1 MVIKHSLRFPR
12 LQGLKTRQSLFL
24 FGARGTGKSTLLK
37 ALVSEKDSLWID
49 LLDYRQE
56 SRLSKNPDRLSF
68 MLEGAG
74 AGSGR
79 FKRAVIDEVQKIPK
93 LLDIVHKES
102 GKRTQFIMTGSSARR
117 LKRGKAN
124 LLAGRAAL
132 FFLYPL
138 ACFELRGA
146 FDLKNHL
153 QFGGLPGVLNL
164 KSKKEKLLFLESYAQ
179 NYLKEEILQEQ
190 IARRAQPF
198 RNFLEMAAQTNG
210 EIVNCSRFARE
221 IGADHKTVQNY
232 FSVLEDTLTGFFLP
246 AYSQSVRKQQQKAPK
261 FFLFDLGLKKA
272 LEGSAAFPAKP
283 GSYGFGRAF
292 EHFILLE
299 CRALNHYFRKG
310 YKLSY
315 LKTKDGL
322 EIDLAVQRP
331 GKKDLLVEIKSSPEV
346 REEHAKALRL
356 LSGAWPRPVEAQVW
370 SRDPQK
376 QKIGNILCLHWRE
389 ALKKTFC
396 PAGFKDSQRA

>member
-1 MVIKHSLRFPR
+1 M
-12 LQGLKTRQSLFL
+12 KTGQSLFL
-24 FGARGTGKSTLLK
+24 FGARGTGKTSLLK
-37 ALVSEKDSLWID
+37 ALFPEKESLWID
-49 LLDYRQE
+49 LLDYSQE

-74 AGSGR
+74 GGR
-79 FKRAVIDEVQKIPK
+79 GTFKRAIIDEVQKIPK

-102 GKRTQFIMTGSSARR
+102 GKKTQFIMTGSSARK
-117 LKRGKAN
+117 LKRGRAN

-132 FFLYPL
+132 FYLFPL
-138 ACFELRGA
+138 TCFELKKA
-146 FDLKNHL
+146 FDLTNHL

-179 NYLKEEILQEQ
+179 NYLKEEVLQEQ
-190 IARRAQPF
+190 IVRKVQPF

-210 EIVNCSRFARE
+210 EIVNYSRFARE
-221 IGADHKTVQNY
+221 INADHKTVQNY

-246 AYSQSVRKQQQKAPK
+246 AYSQSARKQQQKAPK

-299 CRALNHYFRKG
+299 CRALNHYFRKRF
-310 YKLSY
+310 KLSY

-322 EIDLAVQRP
+322 EIDLIVQRP
-331 GKKDLLVEIKSSPEV
+331 GKKDLLAEIKSSSEI
-346 REEHAKALRL
+346 REDHSKALRR
-356 LSGAWPRPVEAQVW
+356 LSEAWPRPFEAQVW
-370 SRDPQK
+370 SRDPQR
-376 QKIGNILCLHWRE
+376 QKIRHVLCLHWRE

-396 PAGFKDSQRA
+396 PANF